1 MLTDKL
7 TKRQSYKLFT
17 FAVGVFL
24 VLQVIFVALNS
35 LTGMVDDDGN
45 YTGYWFWIVNGILQL
60 SLIAAVAV
68 FCKISKVK
76 YFSAVGLNKKPKL
89 STLLLSVGLAVGLF
103 CFVYP
108 IQTWVLKLLEE
119 LGFSASSSVPVD
131 NDPITFVLLIV
142 VVGLLPAFAEEQL
155 FRGALLGGLKSFGTI
170 KAGLICGALFALFHM
185 NPAQTVHQFIMGF
198 ALAYIALRADNLY
211 PSMLV
216 HLFNNIIVI
225 VLAVTLGD
233 AVDLFVEEYW
243 YAFLLVGAAV
253 CAACAYAFIK
263 LTPSNERNVEAEKT
277 SPTASTAGGE
287 TTEKQT
293 TGDVLILFSG
303 ILACAILWISGFNA
317 G

>member
-1 MLTDKL
+1 MLADKL
-7 TKRQSYKLFT
+7 TKRKSYKLFT

-24 VLQVIFVALNS
+24 VLQVIFVALNP
-35 LTGMVDDDGN
+35 LTGMVDEDGN
-45 YTGYWFWIVNGILQL
+45 YTRYWFWIVNGILQL

-76 YFSAVGLNKKPKL
+76 YFSAIGVNKKPKL
-89 STLLLSVGLAVGLF
+89 STLLLSVGIAVGLF

-119 LGFSASSSVPVD
+119 LGFSASSTVPVD
-131 NDPITFVLLIV
+131 NHPVTLVLLVV

-155 FRGALLGGLKSFGTI
+155 FRGALLGGLKSFGTM
-170 KAGLICGALFALFHM
+170 KASLICGALFALFHM

-198 ALAYIALRADNLY
+198 SLAYIALRSDNLY
-211 PSMLV
+211 PSILV
-216 HLFNNIIVI
+216 HLLNNLIVI
-225 VLAVTLGD
+225 VLSVTVGD
-233 AVDLFVEEYW
+233 AADLFVAKHW

-253 CAACAYAFIK
+253 CAVCAYAFIK
-263 LTPSNERNVEAEKT
+263 LTPPSEQKVNAEKT
-277 SPTASTAGGE
+277 SPPSPSADGE
-287 TTEKQT
+287 ATEKQN